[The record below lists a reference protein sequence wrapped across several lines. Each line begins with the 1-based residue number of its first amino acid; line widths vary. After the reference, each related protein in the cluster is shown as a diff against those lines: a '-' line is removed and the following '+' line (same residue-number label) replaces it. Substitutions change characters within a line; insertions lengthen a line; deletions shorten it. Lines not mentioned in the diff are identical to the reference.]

1 MIDFLLSNLNL
12 PKELIVLLCAAIP
25 VIELRGAIPIGFML
39 NVSPKLTFLLA
50 MIGSTLPAPFM
61 IAFFRKAVIF
71 MKQHRIL
78 PMLTRYFDYLMHIK
92 GKKLK
97 YADVFGLFLF
107 VAIPLP
113 STGAYTGAMLAS
125 VMNIRM
131 RRALPAIF
139 FGNMIAGLI
148 TIGFSHIVF

>member
-1 MIDFLLSNLNL
+1 MIDVLLSNCSL
-12 PKELIVLLCAAIP
+12 PEEVIVFLCAILP

-39 NVSPKLTFLLA
+39 NVSPKITFLLA
-50 MIGSTLPAPFM
+50 IVGSTLPAPFM
-61 IAFFRKAVIF
+61 IAFFRRAVIF
-71 MKQHRIL
+71 MKRHQIL
-78 PMLTRYFDYLMHIK
+78 PMLTRFFDYLMHRK

-125 VMNIRM
+125 VMNIRI
-131 RRALPAIF
+131 RHALPSIF
-139 FGNMIAGLI
+139 LGNIVANLI